1 MALPI
6 FYPFKTKYYT
16 TATTSSSGTPVSTT
30 VIVARSKYVGG
41 YFVPNNAG
49 TSTNPTGFDVIAFI
63 AGSATGTVISSGTSV
78 TTTTG
83 TLGSPITVTSTSV
96 VFLNPGDV
104 VTTVGSTSQGGYVT
118 HIVQE
123 F

>member
-1 MALPI
+1 VYAD
-6 FYPFKTKYYT
+6 
-16 TATTSSSGTPVSTT
+16 ATSSSSGAPIGT
-30 VIVARSKYVGG
+30 IVVVGRCKYIGG
-41 YFVPNNAG
+41 FFTPNNAG
-49 TSTNPTGFDVIAFI
+49 TSTNVTGFDVVAFLG
-63 AGSATGTVISSGTSV
+63 GSATATTISSGTSV

-83 TLGSPITVTSTSV
+83 TLATAVNVNATSS

-104 VTTVGSTSQGGYVT
+104 ISLIGSTCQGGFFS